1 MAEAGREGDN
11 WIWMRATAGTN
22 ANETADI
29 SVTKVI
35 SGSSCYADRRFAR
48 LRIGRTAAAAASSS
62 CTTRGNSAAAAA
74 AAATGTGTRPDAAG
88 SADEGPRPG
97 NLSRLATAR
106 CPVRSFDAL

>member
-1 MAEAGREGDN
+1 
-11 WIWMRATAGTN
+11 MRATVGTN

-48 LRIGRTAAAAASSS
+48 LRIGRTAAEACSEQPSWP
-62 CTTRGNSAAAAA
+62 TRVETAHGGGNRNRNRS
-74 AAATGTGTRPDAAG
+74 GAAG
-88 SADEGPRPG
+88 CADEGPRPG